1 MQFNSVWAY
10 KRAYAYSPGELINQ
24 SLPVWAYK
32 RVCVFCSQYFIIL
45 FPAALKRLRGTTN
58 IEEELKMMKVGD
70 RVTFSYLVFKV
81 T

>member
-10 KRAYAYSPGELINQ
+10 KRACAYSPGELINQ
-24 SLPVWAYK
+24 SLPV
-32 RVCVFCSQYFIIL
+32 CVYCSQYFIIL